1 MNPLKHVRQLDSEQ
15 NVAQFPQTANV
26 CRPSSELLR
35 HAPPRSEP
43 TVPDELLPVA
53 PVKNIANWGN
63 YPVMASEENTPVY
76 LEDIRSYVRIP
87 GTFIPRGNG
96 RCYGDASLASRTICT
111 TKFDKIL
118 SFDAEKGLFECESGL
133 TLDRILEVVVPK
145 GWFLPVTP
153 GTKFITVGGAIASD
167 VHGKNHH
174 VDGCFSHHV
183 RDMDVLVADGRLITC
198 GPDDETDLFEA
209 TCGGMGLTGIITRV
223 RFQLKKI
230 ETSYIRQKQVKA
242 ANLEEVLMLFDKY
255 KDYTYSVA
263 WIDCLKKGKGFGR
276 SILILGE
283 HAAVSDLTPQQQK
296 APLQLPKKK
305 QITFPF
311 HLPSWVLNSFTVR
324 AFNFLYYGKNFRKE
338 INNTVSYE
346 PFFYPLDAILHWNR
360 GYGKK
365 GFIQYQFVLPMESKQ
380 GLIEILQAI
389 SSKGLGSFLA
399 VLKIF
404 GKQESLIGFPME
416 GYTLALD
423 IPVRKGLFETLD
435 QLDEIVLRHK
445 GRLYM
450 SKDARMKPD
459 VLEAGYPNL
468 ERFRSILHKYNP
480 DQKLRSVQ
488 SDRLFLTHKS

>member
-1 MNPLKHVRQLDSEQ
+1 MKKE
-15 NVAQFPQTANV
+15 
-26 CRPSSELLR
+26 
-35 HAPPRSEP
+35 
-43 TVPDELLPVA
+43 
-53 PVKNIANWGN
+53 IANWGN
-63 YPVMASEENTPVY
+63 YPVMQSDERNFSQ
-76 LEDIRSYVRIP
+76 LEDIRQFIP
-87 GTFIPRGNG
+87 KAGPFIPRGNG
-96 RCYGDASLASRTICT
+96 RCYGDASLAGTTINT
-111 TKFDKIL
+111 THFDKIL
-118 SFDAEKGLFECESGL
+118 SFDTSNGILECQSGI
-133 TLDRILEVVVPK
+133 TLDQVLEVIVPK

-153 GTKFITVGGAIASD
+153 GTKFITIGGAVASD

-183 RDMDVLVADGRLITC
+183 EEMDLLLADGALITC
-198 GPDDETDLFEA
+198 GPSLHTDLFEA
-209 TCGGMGLTGIITRV
+209 TCGGMGLTGLITRI
-223 RFQLKKI
+223 RFRLKKV

-242 ANLEEVLMLFDKY
+242 ANLEEVISLFEKY

-283 HAAVSDLTPQQQK
+283 HATVSNLSPKQQDQ
-296 APLQLPKKK
+296 PLQLPKKK

-311 HLPSWVLNSFTVR
+311 NLPSWVLNSFTVK
-324 AFNFLYYGKNFRKE
+324 AFNFLYYGKNFKKE
-338 INNTVSYE
+338 INNTVGYE

-365 GFIQYQFVLPMESKQ
+365 GFIQYQFVVPMEAKQ
-380 GLIEILQAI
+380 GLIEILQRI
-389 SSKGLGSFLA
+389 SDKGLGSFLA

-435 QLDEIVLRHK
+435 ELDKIVLQYG

-450 SKDARMKPD
+450 SKDARMKPE
-459 VLEAGYPNL
+459 VLRAGYQHLPQFL
-468 ERFRSILHKYNP
+468 SIVRKYNP
-480 DQKLRSVQ
+480 DEKIRSVQ
-488 SDRLFLTHKS
+488 SDRLTLTSNSVTPATAIKLEKAQNI